1 MRTVLFAAISIFG
14 ASTSLA
20 NAQADYPRPPL
31 EAYGALPQ
39 ISDAEISPDGSRL
52 ATIANFET
60 GTRLAVISLEGD
72 APIQLGIESSK
83 ARGIEYYDRN
93 HLILHASKTTSTF
106 GFRGEYEYSGAFVM
120 NLETQKV
127 RQLLKGTRDM
137 FPAQS
142 GLGGIIGHGSAPGQL
157 LMPAYMGPKYKSP
170 SFDLLKV
177 DINNPRG
184 LRYQKGT
191 NDTRDWFVGEQGRV
205 LARERYNNQQNLYS
219 VQAYLDK
226 KWKTILEIEDEIIP
240 VSILGVMPD
249 ESGLVFIKDDED
261 GFDALMKLGFDG
273 EISGPVLPPNK
284 TEIDR
289 IYSDANRKILGV
301 RYAGVEPSYA
311 FLDPL
316 LDRSVT
322 NVLAQLPEATIYL
335 DSWSDDRKT
344 ILYRAFDATIGDVWL
359 LHDAERDTLQ
369 IAARARPSIPSEAIG
384 PLLSIEYKAQ
394 DDLTIQAI
402 LTVPPNFV
410 PVQSEAI
417 PAIML
422 PHGGPAGYDRFDFDW
437 MAQFFANRGYLVIQ
451 PNFRGSTGFG
461 EAFED
466 AGRGEWGGKMQSDL
480 TDGVNAL
487 VKAGFVD
494 ADNVCIVGAS
504 YGGYAAL
511 AGAVFTPD
519 LYKCVIAIAP
529 VSDLN
534 RMLQSEKRD
543 HGSDHWVVS
552 YWEDVMAEG
561 DARRKKLQSISPA
574 NYAEN
579 ANAPILLLHGDDDT
593 VVPIA
598 QSTRMRNALK
608 RAGKQVELIKLKGED
623 HWLSVADTRMQ
634 TLRAMDQFLATH
646 MPVDN

>member
-1 MRTVLFAAISIFG
+1 MRPTLLAAISFFA
-14 ASTSLA
+14 ASFSLA
-20 NAQADYPRPPL
+20 TAQSDYPRPPI

-39 ISDAEISPDGSRL
+39 ISSAELSPDGSKL
-52 ATIANFET
+52 ATIANLEA
-60 GTRLAVISLEGD
+60 GTRVAIISLEGD
-72 APIQLGIESSK
+72 PPVQLGIENSK
-83 ARGIEYYDRN
+83 ARGLEFYDRN
-93 HLILHASKTTSTF
+93 HLILHAAKTTSTY

-127 RQLLKGTRDM
+127 RQLLKGTKDM

-142 GLGGIIGHGSAPGQL
+142 GLGGIIGHGSAPEQI
-157 LMPAYMGPKYKSP
+157 LMPAYMGPKCSSP
-170 SFDLLKV
+170 TYDLLKV
-177 DINNPRG
+177 DIKNPRG

-205 LARERYNNQQNLYS
+205 LARERYNNKKNLYS
-219 VQAYLDK
+219 VQAYVDK
-226 KWKTILEIEDEIIP
+226 KWKTIFEVEDEILP

-249 ESGLVFIKDDED
+249 ESGLVFIKDDKD
-261 GFDALMKLGFDG
+261 GFDTLMKLGLDD
-273 EISGPVLPPNK
+273 EVSGPVFPPNK
-284 TEIDR
+284 TEIER
-289 IYSDANRKILGV
+289 IYSDANRKILGL

-311 FLDPL
+311 FLYPAL
-316 LDRSVT
+316 EKSVSG
-322 NVLAQLPEATIYL
+322 VLAQLPEATIYL
-335 DSWSDDRKT
+335 DSWTDDRNT
-344 ILYRAFDATIGDVWL
+344 VLYRAFDANIGDVWL
-359 LHDAERDTLQ
+359 LHEVETDTLQ
-369 IAARARPSIPSEAIG
+369 IAGRARPAIPNEAIG

-394 DDLTIQAI
+394 DGLTIQAI

-410 PVQSEAI
+410 PGQSGPI

-422 PHGGPAGYDRFDFDW
+422 LHGGPGSYDGFDFDW
-437 MAQFFANRGYLVIQ
+437 VAQFFANRGYLVIQ
-451 PNFRGSTGFG
+451 PNFRGSAGFG
-461 EAFED
+461 EKFED

-487 VKAGFVD
+487 VKAGYVD
-494 ADNVCIVGAS
+494 PENVCIVGAS

-519 LYKCVIAIAP
+519 LYKCVIAVAP

-543 HGSDHWVVS
+543 HGRDHWVIS

-574 NYAEN
+574 NFAEN
-579 ANAPILLLHGDDDT
+579 AKAPILLIHGDDDT
-593 VVPIA
+593 VVPFT
-598 QSTRMRNALK
+598 QSTRMRSALK
-608 RAGKQVELIKLKGED
+608 RADKQVELVKLKGED

-634 TLRAMDQFLATH
+634 TLRAMDAFLAEH
-646 MPVDN
+646 MPVTN